1 VGRLGGDEFG
11 VILPKADQ
19 PLADK
24 KARSLAKVLTAQPFL
39 WHGKVRSLTIAYGI
53 YTFAK
58 GDNPEAAIAAADKAM
73 YTVKRAK

>member
-1 VGRLGGDEFG
+1 
-11 VILPKADQ
+11 
-19 PLADK
+19 
-24 KARSLAKVLTAQPFL
+24 L

-53 YTFAK
+53 HTFAK